1 MEAPA
6 KDSSKIPTLILALGS
21 LNKRFRSDYLFAGVF
36 FSTRI
41 LLHVALIVAY
51 AGVYLRK
58 ADGMS
63 RRSEVDFPTI
73 SETNQTLADVQNI
86 TIPKSLN
93 SPLPA
98 LFFLAALPMHCM
110 WFVGCIRGILRRRVK
125 VNGTKTDVPIVFVST
140 SAFRT
145 RFQAIRGRLRLDY
158 EARER
163 LRARVRAAYG
173 NAQERVWRR
182 GVRPAQVV
190 VAYSRAEVQNN

>member
-1 MEAPA
+1 ME
-6 KDSSKIPTLILALGS
+6 IPTLILALGS

-98 LFFLAALPMHCM
+98 LFFLAALPMH
-110 WFVGCIRGILRRRVK
+110 FK

-163 LRARVRAAYG
+163 LRARVQAAYG

-190 VAYSRAEVQNN
+190 CI